1 MGMCEFWAASLCD
14 GYSFRIR
21 RAFCLELEWIS
32 FGGTVSAP
40 TAERSRAEAYMPEFL
55 RLVMRKLLNWD
66 SFDGYLYIL
75 VSI

>member
-1 MGMCEFWAASLCD
+1 M
-14 GYSFRIR
+14 
-21 RAFCLELEWIS
+21 ELEWIS